1 MSLAGR
7 TASAKSLEGA
17 CLRYLSFFF
26 FFLNKEVNLGRVM
39 GRKESM
45 ERPMRFMI
53 VEEHGDL
60 HDAAETS
67 SLKESLIHATCLA
80 LQVARGFGSILVYPL
95 YVSQVLD
102 LGSR

>member
-1 MSLAGR
+1 MSLAWR
-7 TASAKSLEGA
+7 TASAKVLER
-17 CLRYLSFFF
+17 CLFKIFKFFF
-26 FFLNKEVNLGRVM
+26 NKEVNLGRVM
-39 GRKESM
+39 GRKESK
-45 ERPMRFMI
+45 ERSMRSMS
-53 VEEHGDL
+53 VEEHGNL
-60 HDAAETS
+60 HEAAETS